1 MTVWYRIINLKLH
14 PETGDKKMIG
24 SVGNGNRIIYEGFK
38 EWQLENAQT
47 RKRKKKNQTKKNTI
61 KQCGDESTSGER

>member
-1 MTVWYRIINLKLH
+1 
-14 PETGDKKMIG
+14 MIG